1 MGKKKVSNVGKLLSL
16 VALVAGVAAFIMMFL
31 DAIKITA
38 DFGIAKNVTTYKG
51 SEVAFGLKDKIGSM
65 EVTILN
71 FNLIALI
78 TFLLPLAGGVISY
91 LFKNKLF
98 TLIAFL
104 CFVIGAIALFA
115 FGPIFAIGLEIP
127 DTYSRSGA
135 EAVLRST
142 PTLFTQ
148 SSTTPDRVS
157 DSFF

>member
-31 DAIKITA
+31 DAIKITV
-38 DFGIAKNVTTYKG
+38 DLGIAKNVTTYKG
-51 SEVAFGLKDKIGSM
+51 SEVAFGLKEKMGNV

-104 CFVIGAIALFA
+104 CFVVGAIALFA
-115 FGPIFAIGLEIP
+115 FGPIFAIGLENEINQE
-127 DTYSRSGA
+127 YVSLGA
-135 EAVLRST
+135 GTIIAAIFSLIGTACVAGKIYLSK
-142 PTLFTQ
+142 
-148 SSTTPDRVS
+148 
-157 DSFF
+157 